1 MGDLH
6 LFGKAL
12 LDGRTAPRTSAM
24 DTFRLGSG
32 GGGGTSLGECEH
44 NNNSE
49 STLFLTVMLQFAG
62 AFFMPFSW

>member
-32 GGGGTSLGECEH
+32 GGGRR
-44 NNNSE
+44 
-49 STLFLTVMLQFAG
+49 
-62 AFFMPFSW
+62 